1 MEAHPFQAPRVDA
14 VVQWTQDS
22 AAVTLRV
29 SANDARRIVRA
40 LEETS
45 VRLGGSPSGSQLA
58 ASYIR
63 LAGIVR
69 EQTQSPPPI
78 ELAG

>member
-1 MEAHPFQAPRVDA
+1 MEAHPFHTPRVKA
-14 VVQWTQDS
+14 VGEWTQGS

-45 VRLGGSPSGSQLA
+45 VRLSGSPSGSQLA
-58 ASYIR
+58 GSYIR

>member
-1 MEAHPFQAPRVDA
+1 MEAHLFRTPEVAPLSE
-14 VVQWTQDS
+14 WTGTS

-29 SANDARRIVRA
+29 TASDARRIVRA

-45 VRLGGSPSGSQLA
+45 VRLGGSPSGSRLA

-63 LAGIVR
+63 LAGVVR
-69 EQTQSPPPI
+69 RQTADPQIKLSD
-78 ELAG
+78 

>member
-1 MEAHPFQAPRVDA
+1 METHPLQTQRVDEWA
-14 VVQWTQDS
+14 QGS

-29 SANDARRIVRA
+29 TANDARRIVRA

-58 ASYIR
+58 GSYIR

-69 EQTQSPPPI
+69 QQTQ
-78 ELAG
+78 A

>member
-1 MEAHPFQAPRVDA
+1 MESHP
-14 VVQWTQDS
+14 VQTPCVTATGECTQSS
-22 AAVTLRV
+22 AAVTLQV
-29 SANDARRIVRA
+29 TASDARRIVRA

-58 ASYIR
+58 GSYIR

-69 EQTQSPPPI
+69 QQSQSSPPI